1 MYGSNEG
8 EGVRPMTRWGMAI
21 DLDRCTGCAAC
32 EVACKSE
39 NNIATVSPEQADMG
53 RAMSW
58 MKVMVKVE
66 GEFPD
71 NTIQFYPRP
80 CMHCDNPPCTRVCPV
95 GATYIN
101 DEGIVGQI
109 YPRCIGCRY
118 CANACPYTVK
128 YFNWYGPEW
137 SESERRH
144 LNPDVSVR
152 SKGVVEKCTFCH
164 HRLQKAKED
173 ARAQGRELREED
185 YQPACA
191 EVCPT
196 KAIVF
201 GDLDDPNHR
210 VAELKED
217 PRAMRLMEE
226 LGTEPKVYY
235 LRSRQ

>member
-1 MYGSNEG
+1 
-8 EGVRPMTRWGMAI
+8 MTRWGMAI